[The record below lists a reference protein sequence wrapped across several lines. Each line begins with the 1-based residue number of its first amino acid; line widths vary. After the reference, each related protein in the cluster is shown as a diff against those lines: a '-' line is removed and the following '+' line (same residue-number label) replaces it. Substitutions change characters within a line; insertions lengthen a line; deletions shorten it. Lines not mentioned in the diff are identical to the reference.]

1 MTSPEAISQ
10 EASPADIQSGT
21 GGSSGTTGS
30 APRSLAGDAWRELRR
45 RPIFLIALALLFLF
59 TLMALWPGLFTDT
72 APRACDLH
80 DTRKGPSSSAWFG
93 YDANGCDIFSRTV
106 HGARASMAVGV
117 FTTGSVLIIGSIMGT
132 IAAYYRRWVDALV
145 SRIGDIFFGLPLLLG
160 GILLMVSFPNS
171 PETPDWLA
179 IGKVVIA
186 LALFGWPTVMRLMR
200 SSVLQ
205 VAQLDYVQAGR
216 ALGASGYRI
225 IRKHI
230 VPNAISPVIVV
241 CTIQLGAFI
250 VAEAALSFLGIGL
263 PSSIVS
269 WGGMI
274 SDAQTYVRSAPHMLL
289 FPAGALSLC
298 VLSFIM
304 LGDAIRDAF
313 DPKLR

>member
-1 MTSPEAISQ
+1 
-10 EASPADIQSGT
+10 
-21 GGSSGTTGS
+21 
-30 APRSLAGDAWRELRR
+30 
-45 RPIFLIALALLFLF
+45 
-59 TLMALWPGLFTDT
+59 
-72 APRACDLH
+72 
-80 DTRKGPSSSAWFG
+80 
-93 YDANGCDIFSRTV
+93 GC
-106 HGARASMAVGV
+106 
-117 FTTGSVLIIGSIMGT
+117 
-132 IAAYYRRWVDALV
+132 YRRWTDALI
-145 SRIGDIFFGLPLLLG
+145 SRDGDMFFGFPLLLG
-160 GILLMVSFPNS
+160 ASIMMVSFQNTTT
-171 PETPDWLA
+171 TPDWLA
-179 IGKVVIA
+179 IAQVV
-186 LALFGWPTVMRLMR
+186 LARVLFGWPTVMLLMR

-205 VAQLDYVQAGR
+205 VAELDYVQAGR
-216 ALGASGYRI
+216 ALGASGSRI

-241 CTIQLGAFI
+241 CTIQLGAYI

-304 LGDAIRDAF
+304 LGDAVRDAF